1 VTRVVTAC
9 ATHHDPKSDGSLHDC
24 LIGTEPREH
33 KVSVWSVPSRRLVSM
48 CGMAGRAPDADAPD
62 NEFWGNEGSRLRIP
76 VGGSYLVDGLVLV
89 VALLAFATIAGLVA
103 LWPHG
108 QLARSAQFGPIHT
121 VGAVAERVESV
132 PCALSASHIC
142 RVAHIRILNGPQKG
156 RETVL
161 TTVAAVGSLDV
172 SKGDRIRVYK
182 NVVPPGAKQVDAF
195 SFADFDRRGAM
206 LWLSIGF
213 VLLLLATGRIH
224 GLRALIGLLASLLIV
239 IKFVVPAILHGSSP
253 FAVAVVGAFAV
264 MLVMMP
270 LSYGLGAKALAAWL
284 GTAVS
289 LLLAAGLAYGF
300 AHIAHLSGAASDES
314 VYLGATQSRLSLQ
327 GLLVAGMVIGALG
340 VLVDLTVSQAST
352 VIALRRVNPSLGF
365 RGLFRGALDVGHD
378 HIAATV
384 ATLVFAY
391 AGAAL
396 PVLLIFSVGGTSF
409 ADAVNGEAVADEVI
423 AALVG
428 SIGLI
433 ASMPITTALAALLAP
448 RMSDRQLGFAS
459 EHAHAH

>member
-1 VTRVVTAC
+1 V
-9 ATHHDPKSDGSLHDC
+9 
-24 LIGTEPREH
+24 I
-33 KVSVWSVPSRRLVSM
+33 RRRPEAETVDE
-48 CGMAGRAPDADAPD
+48 G
-62 NEFWGNEGSRLRIP
+62 FWGTPRNGLRLP
-76 VGGSYLVDGLVLV
+76 LTGSYVVDVLVLTV
-89 VALLAFATIAGLVA
+89 IVLALATVFGLAL

-108 QLARSAQFGPIHT
+108 KLSQTSQLGPIRT
-121 VGAVAERVESV
+121 VAAVAERVDTV
-132 PCALSASHIC
+132 PCELSASRTC
-142 RVAHIRILNGPQKG
+142 RVAHIRILDGPQKG
-156 RETVL
+156 DRTLL

-172 SKGDRIRVYK
+172 SRGDRIRVYK
-182 NVVPPGAKQVDAF
+182 NPEPPGSASAGRRDEF

-206 LWLSIGF
+206 LWLAIGF
-213 VLLLLATGRIH
+213 VVLLLATGRVH
-224 GLRALIGLLASLLIV
+224 GFRALLGLLASLLIV
-239 IKFVVPAILHGSSP
+239 VKFVVPAILHGSSP
-253 FAVAVVGAFAV
+253 LAVAIVGAFAV

-270 LSYGLGAKALAAWL
+270 LSYGLGAKSLAAWL

-289 LLLAAGLAYGF
+289 LLLAAGLAYAF
-300 AHIAHLSGAASDES
+300 AHVAHLSGASSDES
-314 VYLGATQSRLSLQ
+314 VYLGASQSRLSLQ

-352 VIALRRVNPSLGF
+352 VIALRRVNPSLRFG
-365 RGLFRGALDVGHD
+365 GLFRGALEVGHD

-409 ADAVNGEAVADEVI
+409 TDAVNGEAVADEVI

-448 RMSDRQLGFAS
+448 RMSDRQLGSA
-459 EHAHAH
+459 EAHAHAH

>member
-1 VTRVVTAC
+1 V
-9 ATHHDPKSDGSLHDC
+9 
-24 LIGTEPREH
+24 
-33 KVSVWSVPSRRLVSM
+33 
-48 CGMAGRAPDADAPD
+48 
-62 NEFWGNEGSRLRIP
+62 
-76 VGGSYLVDGLVLV
+76 
-89 VALLAFATIAGLVA
+89 
-103 LWPHG
+103 
-108 QLARSAQFGPIHT
+108 
-121 VGAVAERVESV
+121 
-132 PCALSASHIC
+132 
-142 RVAHIRILNGPQKG
+142 RILDGPQKG
-156 RETVL
+156 RRTVL

-172 SKGDRIRVYK
+172 SQGDRIRVYK
-182 NVVPPGAKQVDAF
+182 NTVPAGAAPPSTDY

-206 LWLSIGF
+206 LWLGLGF
-213 VLLLLATGRIH
+213 VVLLLATGRVH
-224 GLRALIGLLASLLIV
+224 GLRALVGLVASLAIV
-239 IKFVVPAILHGSSP
+239 IKFVVPAILDGSSP

-289 LLLAAGLAYGF
+289 LMLAAGLAYAF

-314 VYLGATQSRLSLQ
+314 VYLGASQSRLSLQ

-340 VLVDLTVSQAST
+340 VLVDLTVSQSST

-365 RGLFRGALDVGHD
+365 GGLFRGALEVGHD

-409 ADAVNGEAVADEVI
+409 ADAFNGEAVADEVI

-433 ASMPITTALAALLAP
+433 ASMPITTALAAVLAP
-448 RMSDRQLGFAS
+448 RMSDKQLGAA

>member
-1 VTRVVTAC
+1 V
-9 ATHHDPKSDGSLHDC
+9 DESFWG
-24 LIGTEPREH
+24 
-33 KVSVWSVPSRRLVSM
+33 SRRGWRFPHS
-48 CGMAGRAPDADAPD
+48 
-62 NEFWGNEGSRLRIP
+62 
-76 VGGSYLVDGLVLV
+76 GSYVVDGLALTVGVMVIATVVGTVL
-89 VALLAFATIAGLVA
+89 

-108 QLARSAQFGPIHT
+108 KLEQEGQFGPIRT
-121 VGAVAERVESV
+121 LGGLAERIETV
-132 PCALSASHIC
+132 PCPISASQSC
-142 RVAHIRILNGPQKG
+142 RIVHVKLLDGPQKG
-156 RETVL
+156 KTTLV
-161 TTVAAVGSLDV
+161 TTVAAVGSLDI
-172 SKGDRIRVYK
+172 SEGDRIRVYK
-182 NVVPPGAKQVDAF
+182 NALPPGAGSATGRRDAY

-213 VLLLLATGRIH
+213 VILLLATGRLH
-224 GLRALIGLLASLLIV
+224 GLRALLGLIASLVIV
-239 IKFVVPAILHGSSP
+239 VEFIVPAILHGSSP
-253 FAVAVVGAFAV
+253 LAVAVVGSFAV

-270 LSYGLGAKALAAWL
+270 LSYGLGAKAMAAWV

-289 LLLAAGLAYGF
+289 LLLAAGLASAF
-300 AHIAHLSGAASDES
+300 ARIAHLSGAASDES
-314 VYLGATQSRLSLQ
+314 VYLGASQSRLSLQ

-365 RGLFRGALDVGHD
+365 GGLFRGALDVGHD

-384 ATLVFAY
+384 HTLVFAY

-396 PVLLIFSVGGTSF
+396 PVLLIFSVGNTSF
-409 ADAVNGEAVADEVI
+409 MDAVNGEAVADEVI

-448 RMSDRQLGFAS
+448 RMSDRQLAAADAHG
-459 EHAHAH
+459 HAH

>member
-1 VTRVVTAC
+1 VRRRT
-9 ATHHDPKSDGSLHDC
+9 SDAEIVDEG
-24 LIGTEPREH
+24 
-33 KVSVWSVPSRRLVSM
+33 
-48 CGMAGRAPDADAPD
+48 
-62 NEFWGNEGSRLRIP
+62 FWGGSHGPRLP
-76 VGGSYLVDGLVLV
+76 LTGSYLVDGLVLAV
-89 VALLAFATIAGLVA
+89 VILAIATVVGLAL

-108 QLARSAQFGPIHT
+108 KLGRSGQFGPIRT
-121 VGAVAERVESV
+121 VGAVAENVKSV
-132 PCALSASHIC
+132 PCALSASHVC
-142 RVAHIRILNGPQKG
+142 RVAQIRILDGPQKG
-156 RETVL
+156 KQTLL

-172 SKGDRIRVYK
+172 SQGDRIRVYK
-182 NVVPPGAKQVDAF
+182 NPVTAGSSRPSDTY

-206 LWLSIGF
+206 LWLGIGF
-213 VLLLLATGRIH
+213 VVLLIATGRFH
-224 GLRALIGLLASLLIV
+224 GLRALIGLLASLAIV

-270 LSYGLGAKALAAWL
+270 LSYGLGAKSLAAWL

-289 LLLAAGLAYGF
+289 LLLAAGLAYAF
-300 AHIAHLSGAASDES
+300 AHIAHLSGASSDES
-314 VYLGATQSRLSLQ
+314 VYLGASQSRLSLQ

-365 RGLFRGALDVGHD
+365 GGLFRGALEVGHD

-433 ASMPITTALAALLAP
+433 ASMPATTALAALLAP
-448 RMSDRQLGFAS
+448 RMSDKQLATA

>member
-1 VTRVVTAC
+1 MQRLRPA
-9 ATHHDPKSDGSLHDC
+9 AA
-24 LIGTEPREH
+24 E
-33 KVSVWSVPSRRLVSM
+33 PSRALDSIYRVRRRR
-48 CGMAGRAPDADAPD
+48 GEPEIVDEG
-62 NEFWGNEGSRLRIP
+62 FWGGSRPRLPIT
-76 VGGSYLVDGLVLV
+76 GSWVVEGLVLA
-89 VALLAFATIAGLVA
+89 VAVLAIATLVGLVI

-108 QLARSAQFGPIHT
+108 KFGRSNQFGPIRT
-121 VGAVAERVESV
+121 VGAVAEKVDTV
-132 PCALSASHIC
+132 PCALSASHTC
-142 RVAHIRILNGPQKG
+142 RVAHVRILDGPEKG
-156 RETVL
+156 RTTVL

-172 SKGDRIRVYK
+172 SQGDRIRVYK
-182 NVVPPGAKQVDAF
+182 NTLPAGSTARPDNTY

-206 LWLSIGF
+206 LWLGLGF
-213 VLLLLATGRIH
+213 VVLLLATGRVH
-224 GLRALIGLLASLLIV
+224 GLRALVGLLASLAIV

-253 FAVAVVGAFAV
+253 FAVAIVGAFAV

-270 LSYGLGAKALAAWL
+270 LSYGVGAKALAAWL

-289 LLLAAGLAYGF
+289 LMLAAGLAYAF
-300 AHIAHLSGAASDES
+300 AHIAHLSGASSDES
-314 VYLGATQSRLSLQ
+314 VYLGASQSRLSLQ

-340 VLVDLTVSQAST
+340 VLVDLTVSQSST

-365 RGLFRGALDVGHD
+365 GGLFRGALEVGHD

-409 ADAVNGEAVADEVI
+409 ADAFNGEAVADEVI

-448 RMSDRQLGFAS
+448 RMSDRQLGAA

>member
-1 VTRVVTAC
+1 MQPLRSAVA
-9 ATHHDPKSDGSLHDC
+9 
-24 LIGTEPREH
+24 E
-33 KVSVWSVPSRRLVSM
+33 PSRV
-48 CGMAGRAPDADAPD
+48 AGSIRWVRRRRRDSEIVD
-62 NEFWGNEGSRLRIP
+62 EGFWGSSRHRLP
-76 VGGSYLVDGLVLV
+76 VTGTYLVDSLVLAV
-89 VALLAFATIAGLVA
+89 VILAIATVIGLAL

-108 QLARSAQFGPIHT
+108 KLGRSGQFGPIRT
-121 VGAVAERVESV
+121 VGAVAEKVKSV
-132 PCALSASHIC
+132 PCALSASQIC
-142 RVAHIRILNGPQKG
+142 LVARIRILDGPQKG
-156 RETVL
+156 HRTSL

-172 SKGDRIRVYK
+172 SQGDRIRVYK
-182 NVVPPGAKQVDAF
+182 NTVTPGSTRPSDTY

-206 LWLSIGF
+206 LWLGIGF
-213 VLLLLATGRIH
+213 VVLLVATGRVH
-224 GLRALIGLLASLLIV
+224 GLRALIGLLSSLAIV

-253 FAVAVVGAFAV
+253 FAVAIVGAFAV

-270 LSYGLGAKALAAWL
+270 LSYGVGAKSLAAWL

-289 LLLAAGLAYGF
+289 LLLAAGLAYAF
-300 AHIAHLSGAASDES
+300 AHIAHLSGASTDES
-314 VYLGATQSRLSLQ
+314 VYLGASQSRLSLL

-340 VLVDLTVSQAST
+340 VLVDLTVTHAST

-365 RGLFRGALDVGHD
+365 GGLFRGALEVGHD

-409 ADAVNGEAVADEVI
+409 GDAVNGEAVADEVI

-448 RMSDRQLGFAS
+448 RMSDKQLGAA

>member
-1 VTRVVTAC
+1 MRRR
-9 ATHHDPKSDGSLHDC
+9 HE
-24 LIGTEPREH
+24 EPEI
-33 KVSVWSVPSRRLVSM
+33 VDE
-48 CGMAGRAPDADAPD
+48 G
-62 NEFWGNEGSRLRIP
+62 FWGRTRPRLPVTGSW
-76 VGGSYLVDGLVLV
+76 VVEGLVLAV
-89 VALLAFATIAGLVA
+89 VVLAIATLVGLVI

-108 QLARSAQFGPIHT
+108 KFGRSNQFGPIRT
-121 VGAVAERVESV
+121 VGAVAEKVDVV
-132 PCALSASHIC
+132 PCALSASHTC
-142 RVAHIRILNGPQKG
+142 RVAHVRILDGPEKG
-156 RETVL
+156 TKTVL

-172 SKGDRIRVYK
+172 AQGDRIRVYK
-182 NVVPPGAKQVDAF
+182 NTVPEGTDRPSTGY

-206 LWLSIGF
+206 LWLGLGF
-213 VLLLLATGRIH
+213 IALLLATGRVH
-224 GLRALIGLLASLLIV
+224 GLRALVGLLASLGII

-289 LLLAAGLAYGF
+289 LMLAAGLAYAF
-300 AHIAHLSGAASDES
+300 AHLAHLSGASSDES
-314 VYLGATQSRLSLQ
+314 VYLGASQSRLSLQ

-340 VLVDLTVSQAST
+340 VLVDLTVSQSST
-352 VIALRRVNPSLGF
+352 VIALRRANPSLGF
-365 RGLFRGALDVGHD
+365 GGLFRGALEVGQD

-396 PVLLIFSVGGTSF
+396 PVLLIFSIGGTSF
-409 ADAVNGEAVADEVI
+409 ADAFNGEAVADEVI

-448 RMSDRQLGFAS
+448 RMSDKQLGAV
-459 EHAHAH
+459 EHAQTH